1 MGTIWLFYVFKK
13 LRATIMDPTKM
24 GELEKEV
31 AITLIL
37 LDQESPSFFDVMT
50 HLMVHIVEEL
60 ELCKLIHT

>member
-1 MGTIWLFYVFKK
+1 
-13 LRATIMDPTKM
+13 MDPTKM